1 MSQSLKRKRPPKH
14 ILALPDL
21 EQSKA
26 AVLNSL
32 TSKSGQRSYDRAI
45 TDFVEWYCSEPRL
58 SFNRTVVLRYRTFLE
73 QKRYAPTT
81 INLRLAAVRRVAF
94 EAADSGLLSPELAAG
109 IRRVR
114 GVRRIGVRVGNWL
127 TVDQSRNLLSK
138 SIGDDLRSKR
148 NYAMLAMLVGCGL
161 RRGEL

>member
-1 MSQSLKRKRPPKH
+1 MAPAQEGVAYVAIAKRNRPPKH

-45 TDFVEWYCSEPRL
+45 TDFVDWYCSEPRL
-58 SFNRTVVLRYRTFLE
+58 SFNRTVVLRYRIFLE

-94 EAADSGLLSPELAAG
+94 EAADSGLLSAELAAG
-109 IRRVR
+109 IGR
-114 GVRRIGVRVGNWL
+114 GEGVG
-127 TVDQSRNLLSK
+127 TS
-138 SIGDDLRSKR
+138 G
-148 NYAMLAMLVGCGL
+148 G
-161 RRGEL
+161 RRGQW